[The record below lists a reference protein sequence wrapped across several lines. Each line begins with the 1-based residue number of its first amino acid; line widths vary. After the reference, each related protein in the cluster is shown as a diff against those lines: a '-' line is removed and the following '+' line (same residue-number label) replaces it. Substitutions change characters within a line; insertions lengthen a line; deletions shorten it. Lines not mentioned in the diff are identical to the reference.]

1 MAVVDELGK
10 KKRLKKKRRI
20 LKSVL
25 SVILLAIISV
35 AAAVMITN
43 NGRLSLDGFKRLFN
57 IYGSFSKT
65 AEFTF
70 DSGSQNVYS
79 DLNGGFA
86 VASTVGIQVY
96 DKSCNL
102 SFSDIF
108 EMSRPAL
115 CAGGDIA
122 AVYDLGGLSLKMFNL
137 DGVTKSISTNGK
149 IISASLNK
157 NGWLAVCTQESG
169 GYKSQVTVYDKKGAE
184 HYKWYSASGYI
195 LSAAISPDNG
205 SLAVLTLNNEGSRIV
220 FFTLDSTY
228 EKAACTLKGELVLE
242 IKYFGGGNV
251 LAVSKNGL
259 SVVKPDGSV
268 QTIKDYHEKYLD
280 GYSIESEDFTAL
292 VLHDYMVGD
301 QGSIMTI
308 DHNGAVLGTLET
320 GRRVLSISARG
331 NYLAVLY
338 SDGFVIY
345 NRKLKECTHIDG
357 TAGAIRTIMRADG
370 TSLLITAH
378 SATIYDSAG

>member
-1 MAVVDELGK
+1 MAVVDELEK
-10 KKRLKKKRRI
+10 KKRMKKKRRI
-20 LKSVL
+20 LKSVI
-25 SVILLAIISV
+25 SVILLAVISV
-35 AAAVMITN
+35 VAAVMITN
-43 NGRLSLDGFKRLFN
+43 NGKLSFDGFKRLFN

-65 AEFTF
+65 AEFTY
-70 DSGSQNVYS
+70 DSGFQNVYS

-86 VASTVGIQVY
+86 VASTVGLQVY
-96 DKSCNL
+96 DQSGNL

-108 EMSRPAL
+108 EMSKPAL

-122 AVYDLGGLSLKMFNL
+122 AVYDLGGASLKTFNIN
-137 DGVTKSISTNGK
+137 GVTKSISTNGK

-169 GYKSQVTVYDKKGAE
+169 GYKGMVTVYDKKGNGLFE
-184 HYKWYSASGYI
+184 WHSASGYI
-195 LSAAISPDNG
+195 LSATVSPDNG

-228 EKAACTLKGELVLE
+228 EKAACTLNGELVLE
-242 IKYFGGGNV
+242 IRYISGENV

-259 SVVKPDGSV
+259 RVVKPDGSA
-268 QTIKDYHEKYLD
+268 QMIKDYHEKYLA
-280 GYSIESEDFTAL
+280 GYSIESEDFTAF

-301 QGSIMTI
+301 QGSIITV
-308 DHNGAVLGTLET
+308 DHNGAILGTLET
-320 GRRVLSISARG
+320 GRRVLSVSAKG

-345 NRKLKECTHIDG
+345 NRKLKECTHIDD
-357 TAGAIRTIMRADG
+357 TAGAVQAIMRADG

-378 SATIYDSAG
+378 SAIIYDSAG